1 MKSLPQALLL
11 AMVLLLSG
19 FASSVLAGPTTPLN
33 GAPVVAQYS
42 GSYGNSYGNSSS
54 SSSRVRVRSY
64 RGLVRLGVLLIIL
77 VVSGI
82 GFLIRQMNGG

>member
-19 FASSVLAGPTTPLN
+19 FASSVLAESPTRLN

-42 GSYGNSYGNSSS
+42 GSSNSYGNSSS

-64 RGLVRLGVLLIIL
+64 RGLFRLGALVVILII
-77 VVSGI
+77 SGI
-82 GFLIRQMNGG
+82 GFLIRQLNAG

>member
-19 FASSVLAGPTTPLN
+19 FASSVLAGPPAPLN

-42 GSYGNSYGNSSS
+42 GSGNSYGSSS
-54 SSSRVRVRSY
+54 SSSSGVRVRSY
-64 RGLVRLGVLLIIL
+64 RGLFRLGALVVILI
-77 VVSGI
+77 VSGI